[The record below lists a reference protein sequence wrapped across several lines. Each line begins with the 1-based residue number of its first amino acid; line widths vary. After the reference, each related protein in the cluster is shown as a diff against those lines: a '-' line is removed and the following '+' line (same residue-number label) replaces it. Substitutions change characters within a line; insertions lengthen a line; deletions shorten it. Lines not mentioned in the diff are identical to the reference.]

1 MAEPLNGTS
10 QQQAGAQNILTGGA
24 EGRFRHL
31 VLREL
36 KILTVLRGALLG
48 VHLPGIARGS
58 RPVLIPSAT
67 ATQTVARSKSALCPV
82 WCHLARLSEPHPT

>member
-1 MAEPLNGTS
+1 MLG
-10 QQQAGAQNILTGGA
+10 
-24 EGRFRHL
+24 
-31 VLREL
+31 EL

-58 RPVLIPSAT
+58 RFARPVLIPSAT
-67 ATQTVARSKSALCPV
+67 ASQTVARSKNALCPV